1 MNKDEY
7 NAHSNGA
14 DALWAGAPL
23 ITFPGDK
30 LCSRVAASMLKSV
43 GLDQLIVETASVT
56 FLFLSTNK
64 TKIFIIII
72 FIDHSEEFESLAI
85 SLGRDKPCLLYTS
98 PSPRD

>member
-1 MNKDEY
+1 MQKDEY

-43 GLDQLIVETASVT
+43 GLDQLIVETASVP
-56 FLFLSTNK
+56 FSFLSTKKQN
-64 TKIFIIII
+64 
-72 FIDHSEEFESLAI
+72 LY
-85 SLGRDKPCLLYTS
+85 RDCHFH
-98 PSPRD
+98 